1 VDSVGDVSYRG
12 EIPAPNVIRIVAAV
26 ILNSS
31 GSLLLVRKRETTA
44 FMQPG
49 GKPEVGETTA
59 EALARELRE
68 EVGFELDSADFEFIG
83 RYTAH
88 AANEPGHLVD
98 ADVFFAVA
106 VHEGLAAA
114 EIEELI
120 WVDPWNMDHLE
131 LAPLTAD
138 VMRPFILTR
147 AAALRGMVD
156 P

>member
-68 EVGFELDSADFEFIG
+68 VVGFELDSADFG